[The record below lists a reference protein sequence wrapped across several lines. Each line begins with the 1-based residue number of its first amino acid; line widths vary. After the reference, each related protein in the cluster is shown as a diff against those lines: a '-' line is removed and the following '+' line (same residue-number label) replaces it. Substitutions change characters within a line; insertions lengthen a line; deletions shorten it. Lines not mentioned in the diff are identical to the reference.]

1 MNPIQKAAFL
11 LDLAGLKSRP
21 LSKETIG
28 GALLSVCSA
37 HEADPKRQLAVI
49 RYLKSKGADV
59 NETDKNGVTPLH
71 RAVRFRSPAAVLAL
85 LKLGADIDAQDRKSH
100 STALHR
106 AVTHTGAP
114 GTKAK
119 GEEIKAILRALIQSG
134 ADTRIKNKMG
144 KKPIEY
150 VKDEELMKIF
160 KTKKGKPAV

>member
-11 LDLAGLKSRP
+11 LDLPELKRQ
-21 LSKETIG
+21 EITEENVG
-28 GALLSVCSA
+28 GALLAVCSA
-37 HEADPKRQLAVI
+37 HQAEPRTQVAII
-49 RYLKSKGADV
+49 RFLKSKAANV

-85 LKLGADIDAQDRKSH
+85 LKLGANVDAQDRKTQ

-114 GTKAK
+114 GTKDK
-119 GEEIKAILRALIQSG
+119 GKEIKAIVTALIQSG

-150 VKDEELMKIF
+150 VKDEETKALF
-160 KTKKGKPAV
+160 KTRK